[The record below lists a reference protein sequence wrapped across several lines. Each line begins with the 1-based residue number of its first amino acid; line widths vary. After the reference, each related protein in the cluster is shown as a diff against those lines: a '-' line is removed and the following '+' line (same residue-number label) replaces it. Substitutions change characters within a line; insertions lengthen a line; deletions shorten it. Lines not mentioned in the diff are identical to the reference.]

1 MQEQAHDARQMARDD
16 EDRLYVLHPDKQFD
30 EEGPVI
36 EWRKAWASRA
46 WSDGRGNIRMP
57 RRLSD

>member
-1 MQEQAHDARQMARDD
+1 MQEQAYHAKRMARDD
-16 EDRLYVLHPDKQFD
+16 EDRLYVLHPDKRFD
-30 EEGPVI
+30 EEGPVV
-36 EWRKAWASRA
+36 EWRKAWVSSG